1 MTLIV
6 PQSMHVKAEVH
17 AANGELIAGV
27 EFDTSKSAQGAVG
40 DAMGRL
46 TREMDYSTAY
56 WKKLTI
62 TCELRGGDD
71 V

>member
-6 PQSMHVKAEVH
+6 RQPMHVEAEVY

-27 EFDTSKSAQGAVG
+27 AFDTNRSAQGAVG
-40 DAMGRL
+40 EAMARL

-62 TCELRGGDD
+62 TCELKEQTD